1 MGAGVIILSQVYR
14 ARITRPESVRRST
27 AVELRLDE
35 GRILSHEQVRRC
47 ARRLGNYFMSQDLT
61 IVNKAW
67 RCQGNR
73 YNTCSS
79 DMDLFWRQLASLL
92 GPSGPI
98 APQQIW
104 LPSPQIG
111 ERRMVLRASQVL
123 NLSRLDALLSGGSS
137 PSVSVSL
144 RSGTDASAAGTAITS
159 SPVTISS
166 TNGGSTTGTVI
177 TSFQSTTVPVDHWL
191 WLDVI
196 AVSGSPAGLTVSVR
210 IS

>member
-1 MGAGVIILSQVYR
+1 
-14 ARITRPESVRRST
+14 
-27 AVELRLDE
+27 
-35 GRILSHEQVRRC
+35 
-47 ARRLGNYFMSQDLT
+47 
-61 IVNKAW
+61 
-67 RCQGNR
+67 
-73 YNTCSS
+73 
-79 DMDLFWRQLASLL
+79 MDLFWRQLASLL